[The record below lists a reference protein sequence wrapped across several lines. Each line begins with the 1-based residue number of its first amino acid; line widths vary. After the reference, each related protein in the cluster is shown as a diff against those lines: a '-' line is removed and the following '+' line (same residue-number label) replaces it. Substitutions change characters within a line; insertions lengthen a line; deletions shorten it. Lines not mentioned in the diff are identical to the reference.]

1 MRNILLLSL
10 FLLGMLSAQAQVYLG
25 AKIGGNY
32 SNINGIHENS
42 EGRFAAQIGLL
53 GFVGLN
59 KKESLFLQTEL
70 NYSQQGEYNRV
81 WDAQGR
87 DFKQKIFL
95 DYINIPLLLKWYPL
109 ESNRGFFVTGGPY
122 IAFRTAKEIDHYH
135 FETLADENS
144 YKNFDAGGM
153 IGAGISLNKN
163 WEFFVRYSL
172 GVLSQI
178 ENPQVHANTVNSVVH
193 LGVSYSINVT
203 VERWFQKSCKF

>member
-1 MRNILLLSL
+1 MKNILLFSL
-10 FLLGMLSAQAQVYLG
+10 FLLGIFPLQAQVYLG

-42 EGRFAAQIGLL
+42 EGRFAGQIGLL
-53 GFVGLN
+53 GYVGLN
-59 KKESLFLQTEL
+59 KNETLFLQTEL

-81 WDAQGR
+81 WDAQGKE
-87 DFKQKIFL
+87 FKQKIFL

-109 ESNRGFFVTGGPY
+109 QSEKSFFVTAGPY
-122 IAFRTAKEIDHYH
+122 IGFRTAKKVDHYH

-144 YKNFDAGGM
+144 YKNFDAGGA

-163 WEFFVRYSL
+163 WEIFARYSL

-178 ENPQVHANTVNSVVH
+178 ENPEVSANTVNSVVH
-193 LGVSYSINVT
+193 IGVSYAINVT
-203 VERWFQKSCKF
+203 AERWFQRSCRF